1 MAKKFGIAA
10 IVIAILLAVGFWPG
24 AVISVHACY
33 QSAVELKAAVQKA

>member
-1 MAKKFGIAA
+1 MN
-10 IVIAILLAVGFWPG
+10 VHLWPG